1 MGDQGHSIRKK
12 LVQSLVKLR
21 AILSPTLVSVNLK
34 PFCAAN
40 FAHLPILLRIKCQL
54 LNISKS
60 TSGCGLSPFYSAPP

>member
-40 FAHLPILLRIKCQL
+40 LCSSA
-54 LNISKS
+54 N
-60 TSGCGLSPFYSAPP
+60 PFENKVPAA

>member
-21 AILSPTLVSVNLK
+21 ATFSPTLVSVNLK
-34 PFCAAN
+34 PFCATNLCSFAN
-40 FAHLPILLRIKCQL
+40 PFENKVPAP
-54 LNISKS
+54 NINKS